1 MLRDVASGHLL
12 LPIQSRDSF
21 QSRPRVPSERPQSFR
36 RNLAAGSN
44 KERKKKGSL
53 FYPFLSPPQLTKR
66 TTSDVISASKS
77 RKDVMSLSFALSTMS
92 PTFMTALEGVPGIVR
107 RTRKTFRLD
116 GFAAW
121 SFWTHS
127 SFNPRSRASEMF
139 LGADSK
145 SMDRRLGTLPAC
157 NGSRTGRIVLMSMPA
172 KNSVLRELR
181 SWYEKLLQSAWT
193 LPSYRPATLV
203 KTTWGQHKPC
213 LRGHRRHKRPG
224 CRLRQCPHSWRGIVE
239 AMPRS
244 QTFRA
249 QTSQLLLSRLFFKK
263 KKIKQ

>member
-193 LPSYRPATLV
+193 LPSYRPAT
-203 KTTWGQHKPC
+203 
-213 LRGHRRHKRPG
+213 
-224 CRLRQCPHSWRGIVE
+224 
-239 AMPRS
+239 
-244 QTFRA
+244 
-249 QTSQLLLSRLFFKK
+249 
-263 KKIKQ
+263 